1 MGTIG
6 SLQIGIMTI
15 RMEYMSKRQFI
26 EDRRKKNQRQK
37 TLMLTLMIGG
47 LVIVAA
53 AITVAFISSSRVSIP
68 LNDIVQPD
76 IDLPGLVDRNALGDP
91 NAPVVIEE
99 YSDFGC
105 SHCADFALGTKK
117 LIEQEYIESGQVYLI
132 FHSVGGMLGS
142 PATLQAAEG
151 AYCAADQ
158 NAYWPFHDLI
168 FANQVALFQNRSAD
182 ISGTLGQFAEILE
195 LNLDQFDACLAER
208 KYKGLTA
215 QDEVDAVQK
224 GIDGTPT
231 FLVNGVTLVGNQ
243 PFENFQQLIE
253 EELAKAGE

>member
-1 MGTIG
+1 
-6 SLQIGIMTI
+6 
-15 RMEYMSKRQFI
+15 MSQRQFI

-47 LVIVAA
+47 LVIVVA
-53 AITVAFISSSRVSIP
+53 AITVAFINSSRVNLSQ
-68 LNDIVQPD
+68 NDIIQPE
-76 IDLPGLVDRNALGDP
+76 INLPIRVDRNTLGDP

-117 LIEQEYIESGQVYLI
+117 LIEQEYIDSGQVYLV
-132 FHSVGGMLGS
+132 FHSVGGLLGS

-158 NAYWPFHDLI
+158 NAFWPFHDLV
-168 FANQVALFQNRSAD
+168 FANQVALFQNRNAD
-182 ISGTLGQFAEILE
+182 ISRSLVQFAEILE
-195 LNLDQFDACLAER
+195 MNPDQFETCLAER
-208 KYKGLTA
+208 KYKDLAA
-215 QDEVDAVQK
+215 QDEASARQK

-231 FLVNGVTLVGNQ
+231 FIVNGVLLRGNQ
-243 PFENFQQLIE
+243 SFEYFQQVIE
-253 EELAKAGE
+253 EELVKVGE

>member
-1 MGTIG
+1 
-6 SLQIGIMTI
+6 
-15 RMEYMSKRQFI
+15 MSKRQFI
-26 EDRRKKNQRQK
+26 EERRKNNQRQR

-53 AITVAFISSSRVSIP
+53 AITVAFISSSRVNLSQ
-68 LNDIVQPD
+68 NDIVQPD
-76 IDLPGLVDRNALGDP
+76 IDLPILVDRNTLGDP

-117 LIEQEYIESGQVYLI
+117 LIEQEYIESGQVYLV
-132 FHSVGGMLGS
+132 FHSVGGLLGS

-158 NAYWPFHDLI
+158 NAFWPFHDLI
-168 FANQVALFQNRSAD
+168 FANQVVLFQNRNVD
-182 ISGTLGQFAEILE
+182 ISRTLVQFAEILD
-195 LNLDQFDACLAER
+195 LDPDQFETCLTER
-208 KYKGLTA
+208 KYKELA
-215 QDEVDAVQK
+215 VQDEISAAQQ

-231 FLVNGVTLVGNQ
+231 FIVNGVMLRGNQ
-243 PFENFQQLIE
+243 PFESFQQVIE
-253 EELAKAGE
+253 EELVKAGE